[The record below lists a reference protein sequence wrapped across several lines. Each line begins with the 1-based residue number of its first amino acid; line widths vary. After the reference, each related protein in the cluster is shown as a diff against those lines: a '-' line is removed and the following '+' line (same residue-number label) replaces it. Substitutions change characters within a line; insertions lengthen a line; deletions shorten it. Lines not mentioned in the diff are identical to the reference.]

1 MRLLRQKQV
10 LTQAQASE
18 KLGVAQSTLAS
29 WENDLRRPSSSA
41 LIRLAEFFAVPLDY
55 LLGRMG
61 DIDPAKLAAE
71 SKKRQQGIKIPV
83 LGSIHAGVPIVAI
96 EEVEDW
102 EEIPEALARTGEY
115 IALRVSGD
123 SMTPEIRNGDVAII
137 RRQEDIESG
146 QIAAVLV
153 NGEEATL
160 KQIKKTA
167 QGIVLVGLNPA
178 VYAPHLYTW
187 DEVSALPVRI
197 YGKLVEVRRK
207 Y

>member
-1 MRLLRQKQV
+1 MNESMDIARLSASDLANKTGIDKSAISNYVNGKYMPKQDKIY
-10 LTQAQASE
+10 LLAQA
-18 KLGVAQSTLAS
+18 LGVSPS
-29 WENDLRRPSSSA
+29 WLSA
-41 LIRLAEFFAVPLDY
+41 IDY
-55 LLGRMG
+55 VIGTALKPVI
-61 DIDPAKLAAE
+61 DIKNT
-71 SKKRQQGIKIPV
+71 GIKIPV
-83 LGSIHAGVPIVAI
+83 LGSIHAGIPIVAI

>member
-1 MRLLRQKQV
+1 MRSRVLELREA
-10 LTQAQASE
+10 LGITQEEFAARCGISRTSIARYERGEPVNRINAE
-18 KLGVAQSTLAS
+18 KIAKACGCSVDYVIGT
-29 WENDLRRPSSSA
+29 A
-41 LIRLAEFFAVPLDY
+41 LKPVI
-55 LLGRMG
+55 
-61 DIDPAKLAAE
+61 DIKNT
-71 SKKRQQGIKIPV
+71 GIKIPV
-83 LGSIHAGVPIVAI
+83 LGSIHAGIPIVAI

-187 DEVSALPVRI
+187 DEVGALPVRI